1 MEKIAEAVMD
11 ITSVVVD
18 GETTR
23 ICYEGNVGKYGRVFA
38 THNFKSNDANR
49 NSGNFTGDART
60 IMDDGSALSATL
72 QGIWRRDGGEIQVY
86 SLDDASNGDQNF
98 IQAKVDLLNK
108 KAHVEVNAL

>member
-1 MEKIAEAVMD
+1 
-11 ITSVVVD
+11 
-18 GETTR
+18 
-23 ICYEGNVGKYGRVFA
+23 
-38 THNFKSNDANR
+38 
-49 NSGNFTGDART
+49 
-60 IMDDGSALSATL
+60 MDDGSALSATL